1 MSEQEKYW
9 YQDGWNLL
17 TIIAVL
23 IPIGV
28 WANQYWQQQKELQK
42 PVAMAL
48 STGYLEQPFNGDPV
62 LHLKFWHVHR
72 GNLKQGRLT
81 VLAGSP
87 ESPKDQHFRIHAFDT
102 WEPNV
107 DHAVTWQVPLPGYQ
121 LDQPVPVRVRLEAE
135 NARPYAD
142 TRVWLGTDWVEEE
155 STLSK

>member
-17 TIIAVL
+17 TIVAVL

-87 ESPKDQHFRIHAFDT
+87 ESPKD
-102 WEPNV
+102 
-107 DHAVTWQVPLPGYQ
+107 
-121 LDQPVPVRVRLEAE
+121 
-135 NARPYAD
+135 
-142 TRVWLGTDWVEEE
+142 
-155 STLSK
+155 